1 MKKIKHLNIKTMKKI
16 KHLIIAMLAVA
27 VSVGF
32 TACGD
37 DDEAMIKDNMALY
50 QETVNAEVKANK
62 KGDKALLIV
71 AFGSTWQKAFDTFD
85 KTVTAYKQAF
95 PGYDVYI
102 SFSSA
107 ICRNRA
113 ATGLVL

>member
-50 QETVNAEVKANK
+50 QESVNAVVNDIK
-62 KGDKALLIV
+62 KGD
-71 AFGSTWQKAFDTFD
+71 
-85 KTVTAYKQAF
+85 
-95 PGYDVYI
+95 
-102 SFSSA
+102 
-107 ICRNRA
+107 
-113 ATGLVL
+113 